1 MYTSDPVTILVGN
14 GGLPQGPEGY
24 VFCSNQNETC
34 TFSGTANVA
43 FGVDGRFNYKYNV
56 TGSIE
61 CNKGVFGNPASGTVK
76 FCFVQDAGSPSV
88 SITSPVSGSK
98 FSPSSDIQFDV
109 NATDSDGNIDSVQ
122 FRNGNTIIG
131 VSKTD
136 PFSFIWNNVPEG
148 NYSITATAIDNEGKS
163 FTSQAVSIIVGDVSS
178 IDKPAFSNV
187 EIYPNPVTEKL
198 FISLKDNSSI
208 NASVS
213 IYNNLGRILL
223 QKNLTGQ
230 TNVLDLG
237 FLPKGIYMLKLENRK
252 ENKFSKVI
260 KN

>member
-1 MYTSDPVTILVGN
+1 
-14 GGLPQGPEGY
+14 
-24 VFCSNQNETC
+24 
-34 TFSGTANVA
+34 
-43 FGVDGRFNYKYNV
+43 
-56 TGSIE
+56 
-61 CNKGVFGNPASGTVK
+61 
-76 FCFVQDAGSPSV
+76 VQDAGSPFV
-88 SITSPVSGSK
+88 SITSPVTGSK

-122 FRNGNTIIG
+122 FRKSNTLIG

-163 FTSQAVSIIVGDVSS
+163 FTSQAVTIIVEDISS
-178 IDKPAFSNV
+178 IDKPAFADV

-198 FISLKDNSSI
+198 FIDLKDNSNM
-208 NASVS
+208 NATVS

-223 QKNLTGQ
+223 QKNLTRQ
-230 TNVLDLG
+230 THILDLE
-237 FLPKGIYMLKLENRK
+237 FLPKGIYMLKLENK
-252 ENKFSKVI
+252 KDNTFYKVI